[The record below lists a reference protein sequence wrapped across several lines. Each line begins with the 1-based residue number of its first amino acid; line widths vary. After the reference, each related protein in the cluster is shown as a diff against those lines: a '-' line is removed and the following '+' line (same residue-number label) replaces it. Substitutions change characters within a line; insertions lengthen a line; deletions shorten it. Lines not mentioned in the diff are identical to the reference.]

1 MKKLILLGLAAA
13 ISISAMGATRKKTAS
28 KSKLSAKTLELNLIH
43 VNDHHSH
50 LEEERWWNA
59 KNDSKNNRFKK
70 I

>member
-43 VNDHHSH
+43 VNEQRDRKSVCR
-50 LEEERWWNA
+50 ERV
-59 KNDSKNNRFKK
+59 
-70 I
+70 